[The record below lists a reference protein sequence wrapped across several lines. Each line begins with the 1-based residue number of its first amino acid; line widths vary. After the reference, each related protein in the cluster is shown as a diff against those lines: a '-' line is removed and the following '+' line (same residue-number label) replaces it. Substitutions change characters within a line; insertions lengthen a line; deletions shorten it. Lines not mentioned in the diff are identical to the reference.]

1 MCYDNIEVSYFGLRG
16 IMLGLF
22 NTVFKY
28 KESKSPDKLG
38 KYPEAIHTMAFPER
52 RYLWS
57 TRLLVIFS
65 CLSIC
70 LNLMLVSG
78 IYLMLPQRSSYPL
91 VFYHDKLF
99 NQLSVLEKQEKP
111 VAALDLLTESF
122 IEEYIYLRHVIS
134 SDYDELMYRWG
145 TGSKFYWMSSRNVYS
160 AFASNDVVKN
170 VRDFRSTGLVRLVEV
185 EWVRPTS
192 RGFWQARFITMD
204 YYPGE
209 RIPIINIWQAYVRAG
224 LAPIPY
230 ENKSLREQNPFGFIV
245 TNYALAYIG
254 TPGDPKSYL
263 NTAKEVRQELYE
275 Y

>member
-1 MCYDNIEVSYFGLRG
+1 MCYDNIKVSYFSLRG

-28 KESKSPDKLG
+28 KENKSPDKLG

-57 TRLLVIFS
+57 SRLLVIFS
-65 CLSIC
+65 CISIC
-70 LNLMLVSG
+70 VNLMLVSG
-78 IYLMLPQRSSYPL
+78 IYMMLPQRGASPW
-91 VFYHDKLF
+91 VFYHDKLL
-99 NQLSVLEKQEKP
+99 NQLTVLERQERP

-145 TGSKFYWMSSRNVYS
+145 AGSKFYWMSSRTVYAS
-160 AFASNDVVKN
+160 FAANDIVNN

-185 EWVRPTS
+185 EWVKPIS
-192 RGFWQARFITMD
+192 KGFWQSQFITMD
-204 YYPGE
+204 FYPGE
-209 RIPIINIWQAYVRAG
+209 KIPIINIWRAYIRAG
-224 LAPIPY
+224 MTEIPY
-230 ENKSLREQNPFGFIV
+230 ENKSIREQNPFGFTV
-245 TNYALAYIG
+245 TNYALAYVG